1 MSIKITFS
9 QWLQDSGNTDA
20 DSIAWPQRTTGV
32 TCDFAVSPVLSLV
45 LHFGCVCIILVNSYR
60 KRTMP

>member
-20 DSIAWPQRTTGV
+20 DSIAWQRTTLV
-32 TCDFAVSPVLSLV
+32 TCDFAPQ
-45 LHFGCVCIILVNSYR
+45 G
-60 KRTMP
+60 